1 MFLHHVFWFS
11 SVAQSRP
18 TLCDPMDCST
28 PGLPVHHQLPEFTQ
42 THVHWVSQYLLN
54 ITKFLLEFMSL
65 EINVASYIAGLLI
78 GAVWLVSSPK
88 NLSSIPMQ
96 YLSSTIP
103 SHPEW
108 CSTIFISLCHYALH
122 NKGVEIILSQQYI
135 QQFHSLKSQKR
146 HYWMTLYRLAH
157 EERV

>member
-1 MFLHHVFWFS
+1 MPFS
-11 SVAQSRP
+11 SVQLLSHVQ
-18 TLCDPMDCST
+18 LCDSMDCST

-42 THVHWVSQYLLN
+42 THVHWVSQCLLN

-65 EINVASYIAGLLI
+65 EINVSPYIAGLLI
-78 GAVWLVSSPK
+78 GAVWLVGSPK

-96 YLSSTIP
+96 FLSSTIP

-135 QQFHSLKSQKR
+135 QQFRSLKSQKW
-146 HYWMTLYRLAH
+146 HYWMTLYRLTH
-157 EERV
+157 KEWV